1 MLLACTQRRGACL
14 LRPSFFDMEIGA
26 ASMRPCGFDTLQRR
40 NTACQR
46 CRLPD
51 AVAFGNPFIGKPD
64 LPARLLNDEALNSFN
79 PNLLYTPGPQ
89 GYSDYQVPG
98 EPMLA

>member
-1 MLLACTQRRGACL
+1 
-14 LRPSFFDMEIGA
+14 
-26 ASMRPCGFDTLQRR
+26 MRPRGFDTFQQR

-46 CRLPD
+46 CRLAD
-51 AVAFGNPFIGKPD
+51 VVAFGKPFIGNPD
-64 LPARLLNDEALNSFN
+64 LPARLLNNEALNSFN

-98 EPMLA
+98 EPVLA